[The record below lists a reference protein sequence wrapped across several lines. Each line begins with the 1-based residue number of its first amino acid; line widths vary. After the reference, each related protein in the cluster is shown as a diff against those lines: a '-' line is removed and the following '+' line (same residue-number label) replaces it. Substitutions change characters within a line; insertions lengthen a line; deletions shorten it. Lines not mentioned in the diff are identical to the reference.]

1 MDNGCNVNKLRNYEQ
16 RFNQFGHCKAKPVK
30 SGYSM
35 KINNRLNDF
44 KLAAKYHFDHEL
56 NFMIKIRQSEY
67 RLRKRKKE

>member
-1 MDNGCNVNKLRNYEQ
+1 
-16 RFNQFGHCKAKPVK
+16 
-30 SGYSM
+30 M

-56 NFMIKIRQSEY
+56 NFMIKIRQLEY